1 MKHKNINPFSNKKY
15 LLILTLSFIL
25 LCLLSILG
33 EVLDLPH
40 LILRAQSTPI
50 NWKEIT
56 IEIFFLF
63 LVFLIT
69 TFILRKFES
78 NRKQTEEA
86 LRESEEKFRIISESA
101 IDSIF
106 IKDVHLKYIYV
117 NLAMEKLFGLS
128 ASNLIGKTEN
138 ELFGEEAEK
147 DISELD
153 KKVFKGE
160 VTIEKIEKQFSGI
173 LHSFHI
179 IKVPFRNSEGKIIGL
194 CGIARDITEI
204 KKAEKELKLYARQL
218 QEHNEDLDAFS
229 HTVAHDLKN
238 PLGNIMGFAKIII
251 DNYNTISK
259 EEINEY
265 LTIIIKDGK
274 NIQQIINSLLLFANI
289 RKDEIK
295 PKKLNI
301 QEIVSEC
308 INRLSSLIEKSNA
321 KIKLPEIWLT
331 SYGYLPWV
339 EEVWINYLTNAI
351 KYGGSPPL
359 IELGCDMV
367 ESKDFPYKMVRYWIS
382 DNGSGISD
390 ENQKK
395 IFKKFERLDQVK
407 TEGHGLGLS
416 IVRRIIEKLNGKV
429 WVESEHGKGSCFY
442 LTLPS
447 TNIAQK
453 R

>member
-15 LLILTLSFIL
+15 LLIITLSFVLPCIIIIL
-25 LCLLSILG
+25 DK
-33 EVLDLPH
+33 VLDLPY
-40 LILRAQSTPI
+40 LLFRVKSTPLDWSEVI
-50 NWKEIT
+50 ID
-56 IEIFFLF
+56 IFFICLALLIIIF
-63 LVFLIT
+63 L
-69 TFILRKFES
+69 LRKHES
-78 NRKQTEEA
+78 VRKKTSESLQK
-86 LRESEEKFRIISESA
+86 SEERFRAIAEFA

-106 IKDVHLKYIYV
+106 VKDIDLKYIYV
-117 NLAMEKLFGLS
+117 NPAMEKLFGMPLS
-128 ASNLIGKTEN
+128 ELIGKTDV

-147 DISELD
+147 DISEID

-160 VTIEKIEKQFSGI
+160 VTIDKLEKQFSGI
-173 LHSFHI
+173 LHSFHT
-179 IKVPFRNSEGKIIGL
+179 IKVPFRNHEGKIIGL

-204 KKAEKELKLYARQL
+204 KKAEKELKLYAQQL

-238 PLGNIMGFAKIII
+238 PLGNIMGFAEIII
-251 DNYNTISK
+251 DNYNTLSK

-265 LTIIIKDGK
+265 LTIIIKDGN

-295 PKKLNI
+295 LKKLNI

-367 ESKDFPYKMVRYWIS
+367 KSKDFPYNMVRYWIS
-382 DNGSGISD
+382 DNGPGITV

-429 WVESEHGKGSCFY
+429 WVESEDGKGSCFY
-442 LTLPS
+442 FTLPS
-447 TNIAQK
+447 TNIVQK